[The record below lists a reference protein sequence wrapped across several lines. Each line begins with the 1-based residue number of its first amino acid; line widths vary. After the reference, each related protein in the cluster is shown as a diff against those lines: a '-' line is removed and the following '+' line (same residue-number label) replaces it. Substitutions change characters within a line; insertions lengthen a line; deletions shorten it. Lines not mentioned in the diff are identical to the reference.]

1 MVSYY
6 LVIISD
12 PRQRHFSLCSQND
25 DQLNSNIKLCKIS
38 KPPINSQDLVK
49 HPEKY
54 MSAMPPIWLSYI
66 SQSRSTMYN
75 IRIFVSYL

>member
-49 HPEKY
+49 TSREVY
-54 MSAMPPIWLSYI
+54 ECDATNLVVIYIPIKVH
-66 SQSRSTMYN
+66 N
-75 IRIFVSYL
+75 V